1 MKFSIKDFSSK
12 CDQIRWKLR
21 IWSHLLKKSLM
32 ENFIFCVV
40 SSENQFISIAPG
52 ENVIPESLLNNK
64 FCEDLSHPLLF
75 PTGKF
80 VFQFKRKVELSPT
93 KYFNQ
98 RLLNYTQ
105 KLSSD
110 YIFFAYSLIQN
121 LSLSNH
127 INIAMRKVASNQLT
141 ADMLRSNFNE
151 KVQKFIAR
159 DQAFTF
165 MNCIKGTPAYW
176 EKILFNVLAMLK
188 QLGIQTFFMT
198 LLSADLK
205 WNELISIINKLNRQ
219 GLSEED
225 I

>member
-12 CDQIRWKLR
+12 CDQIRWRLR

-32 ENFIFCVV
+32 ETFIFCVV

-52 ENVIPESLLNNK
+52 DNVIPESLLNDK

-75 PTGKF
+75 PPGKF

-93 KYFNQ
+93 KYFNE

-127 INIAMRKVASNQLT
+127 INIGMRKVASNQLT
-141 ADMLRSNFNE
+141 ADMLKSNFN
-151 KVQKFIAR
+151 
-159 DQAFTF
+159 
-165 MNCIKGTPAYW
+165 
-176 EKILFNVLAMLK
+176 
-188 QLGIQTFFMT
+188 
-198 LLSADLK
+198 
-205 WNELISIINKLNRQ
+205 
-219 GLSEED
+219 
-225 I
+225 